1 MLMHLITLWWIPKP
15 ESISGWRQNQTSP
28 EGRSRV
34 LEALGTTWASA
45 TSSKSRET
53 TSASWYCWRWCQ
65 IYPQWFQNNCNA
77 TELPP
82 SGCYA
87 NPGLSQTFSFYC
99 TKNMWLL
106 WSFDIENYDN
116 LWVLLSKDWIFH
128 ASYSSRWGMS
138 YHWGLRPWILF
149 CVWWHGLA
157 MYLCIYCFVLF
168 LTVLYCFVLYRFSQM
183 FTPRKPEP
191 PGQDLCDQAAYV
203 GKYPSTAPCESQQLD
218 KRQARLAGKSMSH
231 RFALTEL
238 RGDWKWHREFW
249 LMKRHYKAKD
259 VCHCCFASIYSGP
272 TQYLMSALI
281 VFSLISCSPHK
292 SIGWRVSATTHNPP
306 QPWYIYIYNFIWSCS
321 ILNILSAKVHT
332 IWGHAE
338 LSKDDCATM
347 VSLQSEGLCQPTMCF
362 LALNQKVL
370 CW

>member
-1 MLMHLITLWWIPKP
+1 
-15 ESISGWRQNQTSP
+15 
-28 EGRSRV
+28 
-34 LEALGTTWASA
+34 
-45 TSSKSRET
+45 
-53 TSASWYCWRWCQ
+53 
-65 IYPQWFQNNCNA
+65 
-77 TELPP
+77 
-82 SGCYA
+82 
-87 NPGLSQTFSFYC
+87 
-99 TKNMWLL
+99 MWLL

-116 LWVLLSKDWIFH
+116 LWVLVSKDWIFH

-306 QPWYIYIYNFIWSCS
+306 QPWYIYIISFDPVQSLTSCQLRYTQFEDMPNFPRMTVPQWYLYSLKDYVNPLCVSWLWIKRCCADKW
-321 ILNILSAKVHT
+321 NICVIH
-332 IWGHAE
+332 
-338 LSKDDCATM
+338 
-347 VSLQSEGLCQPTMCF
+347 
-362 LALNQKVL
+362 
-370 CW
+370 

>member
-1 MLMHLITLWWIPKP
+1 
-15 ESISGWRQNQTSP
+15 
-28 EGRSRV
+28 
-34 LEALGTTWASA
+34 
-45 TSSKSRET
+45 
-53 TSASWYCWRWCQ
+53 
-65 IYPQWFQNNCNA
+65 
-77 TELPP
+77 
-82 SGCYA
+82 
-87 NPGLSQTFSFYC
+87 
-99 TKNMWLL
+99 MWLL

-116 LWVLLSKDWIFH
+116 LWVLVSKDWIFH

-149 CVWWHGLA
+149 CVWWHGHA

-259 VCHCCFASIYSGP
+259 VCLCCFASIYSGP

-306 QPWYIYIYNFIWSCS
+306 QPWYIYIISSDPVQSLTSCQLRYTQFEDMPNFPRMTVPQWYLYSLKDYVNPLCVSWLWIKRCCADKW
-321 ILNILSAKVHT
+321 NICVIH
-332 IWGHAE
+332 
-338 LSKDDCATM
+338 
-347 VSLQSEGLCQPTMCF
+347 
-362 LALNQKVL
+362 
-370 CW
+370 

>member
-1 MLMHLITLWWIPKP
+1 
-15 ESISGWRQNQTSP
+15 
-28 EGRSRV
+28 
-34 LEALGTTWASA
+34 
-45 TSSKSRET
+45 
-53 TSASWYCWRWCQ
+53 
-65 IYPQWFQNNCNA
+65 
-77 TELPP
+77 
-82 SGCYA
+82 
-87 NPGLSQTFSFYC
+87 
-99 TKNMWLL
+99 
-106 WSFDIENYDN
+106 
-116 LWVLLSKDWIFH
+116 
-128 ASYSSRWGMS
+128 
-138 YHWGLRPWILF
+138 
-149 CVWWHGLA
+149 
-157 MYLCIYCFVLF
+157 
-168 LTVLYCFVLYRFSQM
+168 M

-306 QPWYIYIYNFIWSCS
+306 QPWYIYIISFDPVQSLTSCQLRYTQFEDMPNFPRMTVPQWYLYSLKDYVNPLCVSWLWIKRCCADKW
-321 ILNILSAKVHT
+321 NICVIH
-332 IWGHAE
+332 
-338 LSKDDCATM
+338 
-347 VSLQSEGLCQPTMCF
+347 
-362 LALNQKVL
+362 
-370 CW
+370 